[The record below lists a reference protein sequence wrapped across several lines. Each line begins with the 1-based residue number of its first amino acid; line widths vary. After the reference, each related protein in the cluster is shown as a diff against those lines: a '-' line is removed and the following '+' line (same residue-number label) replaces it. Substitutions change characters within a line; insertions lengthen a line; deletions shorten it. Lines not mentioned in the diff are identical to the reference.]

1 MKRILILGAG
11 TAGTM
16 MANKLATLTD
26 RTQWKITLVDQNE
39 THYYQPGFLFI
50 PFGIYKRQDV
60 IKPRREFVPEGVEF
74 IIDPIK
80 IIHPEANTIDLENG
94 RTLAYDLLIIAT
106 GSVIA
111 PEQVEG
117 MTGEGWRKNIFDFY
131 TIDGA
136 IALHK
141 FLETWKGGRL
151 VVNIAEMPIKC
162 PVAPLEFTFLAD
174 WWFAQNGIRTAVD
187 ITYVTPLPGAFT
199 KPACSNALGDLLKEK
214 NIKLVTDYSI
224 GRVDAAKNVIVSWD
238 DHEIPYDLL
247 VTIPTNMG
255 APLIQRSGMG
265 DDLNFIPT
273 DPHTLRSKKYEN
285 VFIIGDAA
293 DVPASKAGSVAHFES
308 DVLVENIIRA
318 IDGLPLKPAF
328 DGHANCYIESGYGK
342 AIMIDFNYDTEPLPG
357 KFPLPGIGP
366 FTLLGESEMNH
377 WGKMMFRWMYWNVLL
392 KGAELPIGSQ
402 LSMAGKELVA

>member
-26 RTQWKITLVDQNE
+26 RSQWKITLVDQNE

-50 PFGIYKRQDV
+50 PFGIYKRQDIV
-60 IKPRREFVPEGVEF
+60 KPRREFVPDGVEF
-74 IIDPIK
+74 IVDPIK
-80 IIHPEANTIDLENG
+80 IIHPEANTVALENG
-94 RTLAYDLLIIAT
+94 NTLAYDLLIIAT

-136 IALHK
+136 LALHT

-162 PVAPLEFTFLAD
+162 PVAPMEFTFLAD
-174 WWFAQNGIRTAVD
+174 WWFAQNGIRNAVD
-187 ITYVTPLPGAFT
+187 ITFVTPLPGAFT
-199 KPACSNALGDLLKEK
+199 KPACSNALGNLLKEK

-224 GRVDAAKNVIVSWD
+224 GRVDAEKNVIISWD
-238 DHEIPYDLL
+238 EHEIPYDLL

-285 VFIIGDAA
+285 VFVIGDAT
-293 DVPASKAGSVAHFES
+293 DVPASKAGSTAHFES
-308 DVLVENIIRA
+308 EILATNIVRA
-318 IDGLPLKPAF
+318 MEGLPLKPEY
-328 DGHANCYIESGYGK
+328 DGHVNCYIESGYGK
-342 AIMIDFNYDTEPLPG
+342 AIMIDFNYETEPLPG

-402 LSMAGKELVA
+402 LSMAGKEVTA